1 MKSLKLNHFS
11 IFTLSIWAVLLLII
25 ASCSNSDQDKNE
37 EELIKIGNKQSE
49 EINIINF
56 ESNKPRNVI
65 LMIGDG
71 MGPNQISLARIA
83 IGGPDYRL
91 AIDMMPHTG
100 IVLTLSLIHI

>member
-11 IFTLSIWAVLLLII
+11 IFTLSICAVLLLII

-56 ESNKPRNVI
+56 DSQLKVTDCSEDP
-65 LMIGDG
+65 
-71 MGPNQISLARIA
+71 A
-83 IGGPDYRL
+83 
-91 AIDMMPHTG
+91 
-100 IVLTLSLIHI
+100 LSLVTRQLKDPL